1 DRFARQGAG
10 RRARERRTEGQRQQ
24 WCPGH
29 PGPATTTNEGS
40 GIAQDN
46 LDKNRRSSN
55 IDSAVQG
62 TILSRASENETQS
75 VPPSTRPW
83 KLDHHSFLSSGCCL
97 NAWEESRM
105 RGGGALRF
113 LD

>member
-24 WCPGH
+24 WCPGN

-97 NAWEESRM
+97 NDWEESRM